1 MKELCWLLTT
11 QCNQHCGYC
20 SKFTDVPVIT
30 DASYPSIIDRLGRYG
45 ARQLTFG
52 GGEPFLTKSIDD
64 IVRLAKDRGIRLKVV
79 TNGDYLKAHSE
90 ILPLLDEITISLDS
104 ANPIINERL
113 GRGRFHD
120 RHVRELL
127 SYLRE
132 NGISAKLNINTVAS
146 RYNLSYIHEMRSL
159 VESAGITAW
168 RILRFSPLRGRAVK
182 NKDDFE
188 IGDQAFKELQ
198 ADLMNRSINC
208 RLQFVDYDGMSH
220 NYLLIAPD
228 GGVYVSEKLNDI
240 KVGNILTDDLTSYF
254 LS

>member
-64 IVRLAKDRGIRLKVV
+64 IVRLAKDKGIQLKVV

-90 ILPLLDEITISLDS
+90 IIPLLDEITISLDS
-104 ANPIINERL
+104 VNTIINERL

-127 SYLRE
+127 SYLRG

-146 RYNLSYIHEMRSL
+146 RYNLSYIHEMIPL
-159 VESAGITAW
+159 VESAGITSW
-168 RILRFSPLRGRAVK
+168 RILRFSPLRGRAVQ
-182 NKDDFE
+182 NKAGFE
-188 IGDQAFKELQ
+188 IDDREFKALK
-198 ADLMNRSINC
+198 ADLMDRDMTC
-208 RLQFVDYDGMSH
+208 RPQFVDHDGMSN

-228 GGVYVSEKLNDI
+228 GGIYVSEKLNDI
-240 KVGNILTDDLTSYF
+240 KVGNILSDDLTSYF